1 MIKELYKKNKKLF
14 ISGFIGLLIILIIV
28 GNIFRDDSEV
38 INVETEKISRQ
49 KIIQKVN
56 ASGKIQPESEVKI
69 SATSSA
75 IIDSITV
82 VEGEYVKKNQHL
94 ISLDRKQLQANVDQV
109 TSAVRSA
116 SARVKQDKAN
126 RERVERIYEQGLA
139 SDQELEGAQA
149 AYEISKSQLDQS
161 RASLLVSQDA
171 LDKARLVSPQNGI
184 VTKINK
190 EAGEMAMGGMFSLDV
205 LMIIADLS
213 RMEVIVD
220 VNENDV
226 VSISIGDTSEIEI
239 DAFPDTVFY
248 GVVSE
253 IAHTAQSLNMGSQQQ
268 VTNFKVKV
276 KMIDPPNKIR
286 PGMSSTVNI
295 ISETIKDTISIP
307 IQSLT
312 SRSENYSEIGNA
324 KKDGKKYRRE
334 NKGDKE
340 DDKENNSFV
349 SKKNTIDVVFVLEDE
364 FDGEAAPEG
373 EKYALV
379 RPVTVG
385 ISSENHYA
393 VKSGVSENEMIVT
406 GGYRVLSKE
415 LNHGTLVSVKNDPK
429 NDNGRSDK
437 NHKDIKDGVED

>member
-1 MIKELYKKNKKLF
+1 MIKKLYKKNKKLF
-14 ISGFIGLLIILIIV
+14 ISGLIVLLIIFIIL

-38 INVETEKISRQ
+38 INVETEKVGR
-49 KIIQKVN
+49 KTIIQKVN
-56 ASGKIQPESEVKI
+56 SSGKIQPESEVKI

-109 TSAVRSA
+109 TSSVRSA

-126 RERVERIYEQGLA
+126 KERVERIYEQGLA

-149 AYEISKSQLDQS
+149 AYEISRSQLDQA

-184 VTKINK
+184 VTRINK

-239 DAFPDTVFY
+239 DAYLDTVFY

-253 IAHTAQSLNMGSQQQ
+253 IAHMAETSNFGSQEQ

-276 KMIDPPNKIR
+276 RMINVPPNIR
-286 PGMSSTVNI
+286 PGMSATANI
-295 ISETIKDTISIP
+295 ITEVRKNSLSIP

-312 SRSENYSEIGNA
+312 VREFGSENKLFVSGDR
-324 KKDGKKYRRE
+324 KKWSNNEEEDDTPKKKELEELVFIISDKQGGVLRDGKISLVKNMKEKKYKR
-334 NKGDKE
+334 G
-340 DDKENNSFV
+340 SQFV
-349 SKKNTIDVVFVLEDE
+349 HI
-364 FDGEAAPEG
+364 
-373 EKYALV
+373 

-385 ISSENHYA
+385 ISSETHYELINGLDENDLIVIGNYKA
-393 VKSGVSENEMIVT
+393 V
-406 GGYRVLSKE
+406 SKE
-415 LNHGTLVSVKNDPK
+415 LKHNVQVSTEKD
-429 NDNGRSDK
+429 DK
-437 NHKDIKDGVED
+437 D

>member
-1 MIKELYKKNKKLF
+1 MIKKLYKKNKKLF
-14 ISGFIGLLIILIIV
+14 ISGLIGLLIIFIIL

-38 INVETEKISRQ
+38 INVETEKVSR
-49 KIIQKVN
+49 KTIIQKVN

-109 TSAVRSA
+109 TSSVRSA

-126 RERVERIYEQGLA
+126 KERVERIYEQGLA

-149 AYEISKSQLDQS
+149 AYEISRSQLDQA

-184 VTKINK
+184 VTRINK

-239 DAFPDTVFY
+239 DAYLDTVFY

-253 IAHTAQSLNMGSQQQ
+253 IAHMAETSNFGSQEQ

-276 KMIDPPNKIR
+276 RMINVPPNIR
-286 PGMSSTVNI
+286 PGMSATANI
-295 ISETIKDTISIP
+295 ITEVRKNALSIP

-312 SRSENYSEIGNA
+312 VREFGSENKLFVSGDR
-324 KKDGKKYRRE
+324 KKWSNNEEEDDTPKKKELEELVFIISDKQGGVLRDGKISLVKNMKEKKYKR
-334 NKGDKE
+334 G
-340 DDKENNSFV
+340 SQFV
-349 SKKNTIDVVFVLEDE
+349 HI
-364 FDGEAAPEG
+364 
-373 EKYALV
+373 

-385 ISSENHYA
+385 ISSETHYELINGLDENDLIVIGNYKA
-393 VKSGVSENEMIVT
+393 V
-406 GGYRVLSKE
+406 SKE
-415 LNHGTLVSVKNDPK
+415 LKHNVQVSTEKD
-429 NDNGRSDK
+429 DK
-437 NHKDIKDGVED
+437 D

>member
-1 MIKELYKKNKKLF
+1 VIKELYKKNKKLF

-239 DAFPDTVFY
+239 DAYIDTVFY

-253 IAHTAQSLNMGSQQQ
+253 IALMAETSNFGSQEQ

-276 KMIDPPNKIR
+276 RMLDVPPNIR
-286 PGMSSTVNI
+286 PGMSATANI
-295 ISETIKDTISIP
+295 ITEIRKNSLAIP

-312 SRSENYSEIGNA
+312 VREYGSENKLFGEENS
-324 KKDGKKYRRE
+324 KKWEKNDE
-334 NKGDKE
+334 PD
-340 DDKENNSFV
+340 NNS
-349 SKKNTIDVVFVLEDE
+349 KKKELEELVFIIADKQGGVQR
-364 FDGEAAPEG
+364 DGEVSEVKNLK
-373 EKYALV
+373 EKKFKRGSQFAHI
-379 RPVTVG
+379 RPVKVG
-385 ISSENHYA
+385 ISSETHYELLNGLEENDLIVIGNYKA
-393 VKSGVSENEMIVT
+393 V
-406 GGYRVLSKE
+406 SKE
-415 LNHGTLVSVKNDPK
+415 LKHNMQVSTEKD
-429 NDNGRSDK
+429 DK
-437 NHKDIKDGVED
+437 D

>member
-1 MIKELYKKNKKLF
+1 MKELYKKNKKLF
-14 ISGFIGLLIILIIV
+14 ISSLIGLLIILIIV

-38 INVETEKISRQ
+38 INVETEKIGRQ
-49 KIIQKVN
+49 TIIQKVN

-126 RERVERIYEQGLA
+126 RKRVERIYEQGLA

-161 RASLLVSQDA
+161 RASLMVSQDA

-184 VTKINK
+184 VTRISK
-190 EAGEMAMGGMFSLDV
+190 EVGEMAMGGMFSLDV

-239 DAFPDTVFY
+239 DAYIDTVFY

-253 IAHTAQSLNMGSQQQ
+253 IAHMAETSNFGSQEQ

-276 KMIDPPNKIR
+276 RMLDVPPNIR
-286 PGMSSTVNI
+286 PGMSATANI
-295 ISETIKDTISIP
+295 ITEVRENALAIP

-312 SRSENYSEIGNA
+312 VREYGSENILFGEDNSKKWDEDEEGGEPDNNSKKKELEELVFIVADKQGGVQRDGEVSEIKNLKE
-324 KKDGKKYRRE
+324 KKFKRG
-334 NKGDKE
+334 
-340 DDKENNSFV
+340 SQFAH
-349 SKKNTIDVVFVLEDE
+349 I
-364 FDGEAAPEG
+364 
-373 EKYALV
+373 
-379 RPVTVG
+379 RPVKVG
-385 ISSENHYA
+385 ISSETHYELLNGLEENDLIVIGNYKA
-393 VKSGVSENEMIVT
+393 V
-406 GGYRVLSKE
+406 SKE
-415 LNHGTLVSVKNDPK
+415 LKHNMQVSTEKD
-429 NDNGRSDK
+429 DK
-437 NHKDIKDGVED
+437 E

>member
-1 MIKELYKKNKKLF
+1 MIKKLYKKNKKLF
-14 ISGFIGLLIILIIV
+14 ISGLIGLLIIFIIL

-38 INVETEKISRQ
+38 INVETEKVGR
-49 KIIQKVN
+49 KTIIQKVN

-109 TSAVRSA
+109 TSSVRSA

-126 RERVERIYEQGLA
+126 KERVERIYEQGLA

-149 AYEISKSQLDQS
+149 AYEISRSQLDQA

-184 VTKINK
+184 VTRINK

-239 DAFPDTVFY
+239 DAYLDTVFY

-253 IAHTAQSLNMGSQQQ
+253 IAHMAETSSFGSQEQ

-276 KMIDPPNKIR
+276 RMINVPPNIR
-286 PGMSSTVNI
+286 PGMSATANI
-295 ISETIKDTISIP
+295 ITEVRKNSLSIP

-312 SRSENYSEIGNA
+312 VREFGSENKLFVSGDRKKWSNNEEEDDTPKKKELEELVFIISDKQGGVLRDGKISLVKNMKE
-324 KKDGKKYRRE
+324 KKDKRG
-334 NKGDKE
+334 
-340 DDKENNSFV
+340 SQFV
-349 SKKNTIDVVFVLEDE
+349 HI
-364 FDGEAAPEG
+364 
-373 EKYALV
+373 

-385 ISSENHYA
+385 ISSETHYELINGLDENDLIVIGNYKA
-393 VKSGVSENEMIVT
+393 V
-406 GGYRVLSKE
+406 SKE
-415 LNHGTLVSVKNDPK
+415 LKHNVQVSTEKD
-429 NDNGRSDK
+429 DK
-437 NHKDIKDGVED
+437 D

>member
-1 MIKELYKKNKKLF
+1 MIKKLYKKNKKLF
-14 ISGFIGLLIILIIV
+14 ISGLIGLLIIFIIL

-38 INVETEKISRQ
+38 INVETEKVGR
-49 KIIQKVN
+49 KTIIQKVN

-109 TSAVRSA
+109 TSSVRSA

-126 RERVERIYEQGLA
+126 KERVERIYEQGLA

-149 AYEISKSQLDQS
+149 AYEISRSQLDQA

-184 VTKINK
+184 VTRINK

-239 DAFPDTVFY
+239 DAYLDTVFY

-253 IAHTAQSLNMGSQQQ
+253 IAHMAETSNFGSQEQ

-276 KMIDPPNKIR
+276 RMINVPPNIR
-286 PGMSSTVNI
+286 PGMSATANI
-295 ISETIKDTISIP
+295 ITEVRKNALSIP

-312 SRSENYSEIGNA
+312 VREFGSENKLFVSGDR
-324 KKDGKKYRRE
+324 KKWSNNEEEDDTPKKKELEELVFIISDKQGGVLRDGKISLVKNMKQKKYKR
-334 NKGDKE
+334 G
-340 DDKENNSFV
+340 SQFV
-349 SKKNTIDVVFVLEDE
+349 HI
-364 FDGEAAPEG
+364 
-373 EKYALV
+373 

-385 ISSENHYA
+385 ISSETHYELINGLDENDLIVIGNYKA
-393 VKSGVSENEMIVT
+393 V
-406 GGYRVLSKE
+406 SKE
-415 LNHGTLVSVKNDPK
+415 LKHNVQVSTEKD
-429 NDNGRSDK
+429 DK
-437 NHKDIKDGVED
+437 D

>member
-1 MIKELYKKNKKLF
+1 MIKKLYKKNKKLF
-14 ISGFIGLLIILIIV
+14 ISGLIGLLIIFIIL

-38 INVETEKISRQ
+38 INVETEKVGR
-49 KIIQKVN
+49 KTIIQKVN

-109 TSAVRSA
+109 TSSVRSA

-126 RERVERIYEQGLA
+126 KERVERIYEQGLA

-149 AYEISKSQLDQS
+149 AYEISRSQLDQA

-184 VTKINK
+184 VTRINK

-239 DAFPDTVFY
+239 DAYLDTVFY

-253 IAHTAQSLNMGSQQQ
+253 IAHMAETSNFGSQEQ

-276 KMIDPPNKIR
+276 RMINVPPNIR
-286 PGMSSTVNI
+286 PGMSATANI
-295 ISETIKDTISIP
+295 ITEVRKNALSIP

-312 SRSENYSEIGNA
+312 VREFGSENKIFGEKDS
-324 KKDGKKYRRE
+324 KKWDDNDEEDKTPKKKELEELVFIISDKQDGVLRDGKISLVKNMKEKKYKR
-334 NKGDKE
+334 G
-340 DDKENNSFV
+340 SQFV
-349 SKKNTIDVVFVLEDE
+349 HI
-364 FDGEAAPEG
+364 
-373 EKYALV
+373 

-385 ISSENHYA
+385 ISSETHYELINGLDENDLIVIGNYKA
-393 VKSGVSENEMIVT
+393 V
-406 GGYRVLSKE
+406 SKE
-415 LNHGTLVSVKNDPK
+415 LKHNVQVSTEKD
-429 NDNGRSDK
+429 DK
-437 NHKDIKDGVED
+437 D

>member
-1 MIKELYKKNKKLF
+1 MIKKLYKKNKKLF

-38 INVETEKISRQ
+38 INVVTEKIGRQ
-49 KIIQKVN
+49 TIIQKVN
-56 ASGKIQPESEVKI
+56 ASGKIQPEREVKI

-139 SDQELEGAQA
+139 SDQELEAAQA

-190 EAGEMAMGGMFSLDV
+190 EVAEMAMGGMFSLDV

-239 DAFPDTVFY
+239 DAYIDTVFY

-253 IAHTAQSLNMGSQQQ
+253 IALIAETSNFGSQEQ

-276 KMIDPPNKIR
+276 RMLDVPPNIR
-286 PGMSSTVNI
+286 PGMSATANI
-295 ISETIKDTISIP
+295 ITEIRNNALAIP

-312 SRSENYSEIGNA
+312 VREYGSENKLFGEENSKKWEKDDEPDNNSKKKELEELVFIIADKQGGVQRDGEVSEVKNL
-324 KKDGKKYRRE
+324 KE
-334 NKGDKE
+334 NKFKRG
-340 DDKENNSFV
+340 SQFV
-349 SKKNTIDVVFVLEDE
+349 HI
-364 FDGEAAPEG
+364 
-373 EKYALV
+373 
-379 RPVTVG
+379 RPVKVG
-385 ISSENHYA
+385 ISSETHYELLNGLEENDLIVIGNYKA
-393 VKSGVSENEMIVT
+393 V
-406 GGYRVLSKE
+406 SKE
-415 LNHGTLVSVKNDPK
+415 LKHNMQVSTEED
-429 NDNGRSDK
+429 DK
-437 NHKDIKDGVED
+437 D

>member
-1 MIKELYKKNKKLF
+1 MIKKLYKKNKKLF

-38 INVETEKISRQ
+38 INVETEKIGRQ
-49 KIIQKVN
+49 TIIQKVN
-56 ASGKIQPESEVKI
+56 ASGKIQPEREVKI

-139 SDQELEGAQA
+139 SDQELEAAQA

-190 EAGEMAMGGMFSLDV
+190 EVAEMAMGGMFSLDV

-239 DAFPDTVFY
+239 DAYIDTVFY

-253 IAHTAQSLNMGSQQQ
+253 IALIAETSNFGSQEQ

-276 KMIDPPNKIR
+276 RMLDVPPNIR
-286 PGMSSTVNI
+286 PGMSATANI
-295 ISETIKDTISIP
+295 ITEVRNNALAIP

-312 SRSENYSEIGNA
+312 VREYGSENKLFGEENSKKWEKDDEPDNNSKKKELEELVFIIADKQGGVQRDGEVSEVKNL
-324 KKDGKKYRRE
+324 KE
-334 NKGDKE
+334 NKFKRG
-340 DDKENNSFV
+340 SQFV
-349 SKKNTIDVVFVLEDE
+349 HI
-364 FDGEAAPEG
+364 
-373 EKYALV
+373 
-379 RPVTVG
+379 RPVKVG
-385 ISSENHYA
+385 ISSETHYELLNGLEENDLIVIGNYKA
-393 VKSGVSENEMIVT
+393 V
-406 GGYRVLSKE
+406 SKE
-415 LNHGTLVSVKNDPK
+415 LKHNMQVSTEKD
-429 NDNGRSDK
+429 DK
-437 NHKDIKDGVED
+437 D

>member
-1 MIKELYKKNKKLF
+1 MKELYKKNKKLF
-14 ISGFIGLLIILIIV
+14 ISGLIGLLIILIIV

-38 INVETEKISRQ
+38 INVETEKIGRQ
-49 KIIQKVN
+49 TIIQKVN

-161 RASLLVSQDA
+161 RASLMVSQDA

-190 EAGEMAMGGMFSLDV
+190 EVGEMAMGGMFSLDV

-239 DAFPDTVFY
+239 DAYIDTLFY

-253 IAHTAQSLNMGSQQQ
+253 IAHMAETSNFGSQEQ

-276 KMIDPPNKIR
+276 RMLDVPPNIR
-286 PGMSSTVNI
+286 PGMSATANI
-295 ISETIKDTISIP
+295 ITEVRKNALAIP

-312 SRSENYSEIGNA
+312 VREYGSENKLFGEDNSKKWDKDDEPDKNYEKAELEELVFIIADKQGGVLRNGEISKVKNL
-324 KKDGKKYRRE
+324 KEKKYKR
-334 NKGDKE
+334 G
-340 DDKENNSFV
+340 SQFV
-349 SKKNTIDVVFVLEDE
+349 HI
-364 FDGEAAPEG
+364 
-373 EKYALV
+373 
-379 RPVTVG
+379 RPVKVG
-385 ISSENHYA
+385 ISSENHYELLEGLKEDDLIVIGNYKA
-393 VKSGVSENEMIVT
+393 V
-406 GGYRVLSKE
+406 SKE
-415 LNHGTLVSVKNDPK
+415 LKHNVQVSTEKD
-429 NDNGRSDK
+429 DN
-437 NHKDIKDGVED
+437 E

>member
-1 MIKELYKKNKKLF
+1 MIKKLYKKNKKLF

-38 INVETEKISRQ
+38 INVETEKIGRQ
-49 KIIQKVN
+49 AIIQKVN
-56 ASGKIQPESEVKI
+56 ASGKIQPEREVKI

-139 SDQELEGAQA
+139 SDQELEAAQA

-190 EAGEMAMGGMFSLDV
+190 EVAEMAMGGMFSLDV

-239 DAFPDTVFY
+239 DAYIDTVFY

-253 IAHTAQSLNMGSQQQ
+253 IALIAETSNFGSQEQ

-276 KMIDPPNKIR
+276 RMLDVPHNIR
-286 PGMSSTVNI
+286 PGMSATANI
-295 ISETIKDTISIP
+295 ITEVRNNALAIP

-312 SRSENYSEIGNA
+312 VREYGSENKLFGEENSKKWEKDNEPDNNSKKKELEELVFIIADKQGGVQRDGEVSEVKNL
-324 KKDGKKYRRE
+324 KE
-334 NKGDKE
+334 NKFKRG
-340 DDKENNSFV
+340 SQFV
-349 SKKNTIDVVFVLEDE
+349 HI
-364 FDGEAAPEG
+364 
-373 EKYALV
+373 
-379 RPVTVG
+379 RPVKVG
-385 ISSENHYA
+385 ISSETHYELLNGLEENDLIVIGNYKA
-393 VKSGVSENEMIVT
+393 V
-406 GGYRVLSKE
+406 SKE
-415 LNHGTLVSVKNDPK
+415 LKHNMQVSTEKD
-429 NDNGRSDK
+429 DK
-437 NHKDIKDGVED
+437 D

>member
-82 VEGEYVKKNQHL
+82 VEGEYVNKNQHL

-239 DAFPDTVFY
+239 DAYIDTVFY

-253 IAHTAQSLNMGSQQQ
+253 IALMAETSNFGSQEQ

-276 KMIDPPNKIR
+276 RMLDVPPNIR
-286 PGMSSTVNI
+286 PGMSATANI
-295 ISETIKDTISIP
+295 ITEIRKNSLAIP

-312 SRSENYSEIGNA
+312 VREYGSENKLFGEENS
-324 KKDGKKYRRE
+324 KKWEKNDE
-334 NKGDKE
+334 PD
-340 DDKENNSFV
+340 NNS
-349 SKKNTIDVVFVLEDE
+349 KKKELEELVFIIADKQGGVQR
-364 FDGEAAPEG
+364 DGEVSEVKNLK
-373 EKYALV
+373 EKKFKRGSQFAHI
-379 RPVTVG
+379 RPVKVG
-385 ISSENHYA
+385 ISSETHYELLNGLEENDLIVIGNYKA
-393 VKSGVSENEMIVT
+393 V
-406 GGYRVLSKE
+406 SKE
-415 LNHGTLVSVKNDPK
+415 LKHNMQVSTEKD
-429 NDNGRSDK
+429 DK
-437 NHKDIKDGVED
+437 D

>member
-1 MIKELYKKNKKLF
+1 MIKKLYKKNKKLF
-14 ISGFIGLLIILIIV
+14 ISGLIGLLIIFIIL

-38 INVETEKISRQ
+38 FNVETEKVGR
-49 KIIQKVN
+49 KTIIQKVN

-109 TSAVRSA
+109 TSSVRSA

-126 RERVERIYEQGLA
+126 KERVERIYEQGLA

-149 AYEISKSQLDQS
+149 AYEISRSQLDQA

-184 VTKINK
+184 VTRINK

-239 DAFPDTVFY
+239 DAYLDTVFY

-253 IAHTAQSLNMGSQQQ
+253 IAHMAETSNFGSQEQ

-276 KMIDPPNKIR
+276 RMINVPPNIR
-286 PGMSSTVNI
+286 PGMSATANI
-295 ISETIKDTISIP
+295 ITEVRKNALSIP

-312 SRSENYSEIGNA
+312 VREFGSENKLFVSGDR
-324 KKDGKKYRRE
+324 KKWSNNEEEDDTPKKKELEELVFIISDKQGGVLRDGKISLVKNMKEKKYKR
-334 NKGDKE
+334 G
-340 DDKENNSFV
+340 SQFV
-349 SKKNTIDVVFVLEDE
+349 HI
-364 FDGEAAPEG
+364 
-373 EKYALV
+373 

-385 ISSENHYA
+385 ISSETHYELINGLDENDLIVIGNYKA
-393 VKSGVSENEMIVT
+393 V
-406 GGYRVLSKE
+406 SKE
-415 LNHGTLVSVKNDPK
+415 LKHNVQVSTEKD
-429 NDNGRSDK
+429 DK
-437 NHKDIKDGVED
+437 D

>member
-1 MIKELYKKNKKLF
+1 MIKKVYKKNKKLF
-14 ISGFIGLLIILIIV
+14 ISGLIGLLIIFIIL

-38 INVETEKISRQ
+38 INVETEKVGR
-49 KIIQKVN
+49 KTIIQKVN

-109 TSAVRSA
+109 TSSVRSA

-126 RERVERIYEQGLA
+126 KERVERIYEQGLA

-149 AYEISKSQLDQS
+149 AYEISRSQLDQA

-184 VTKINK
+184 VTRINK

-239 DAFPDTVFY
+239 DAYLDTVFY

-253 IAHTAQSLNMGSQQQ
+253 IAHMAETSNFGSQEQ

-276 KMIDPPNKIR
+276 RMINVPPNIR
-286 PGMSSTVNI
+286 PGMSATANI
-295 ISETIKDTISIP
+295 ITEVRKNALSIP

-312 SRSENYSEIGNA
+312 VREFGSENKLFVSGDR
-324 KKDGKKYRRE
+324 KKWSNNEEEDDTPKKKELEELVFIISDKQGGVLRDGKISLVK
-334 NKGDKE
+334 NMKE
-340 DDKENNSFV
+340 KKKKRASQFV
-349 SKKNTIDVVFVLEDE
+349 HI
-364 FDGEAAPEG
+364 
-373 EKYALV
+373 

-385 ISSENHYA
+385 ISSETHYELINGLDENDLIVIGNYKA
-393 VKSGVSENEMIVT
+393 V
-406 GGYRVLSKE
+406 SKE
-415 LNHGTLVSVKNDPK
+415 LKHNVQVSTEKD
-429 NDNGRSDK
+429 DK
-437 NHKDIKDGVED
+437 D

>member
-1 MIKELYKKNKKLF
+1 MKELYKKNKKLF
-14 ISGFIGLLIILIIV
+14 ISGLIGLLIILIIV

-38 INVETEKISRQ
+38 INVETEKIGRQ
-49 KIIQKVN
+49 TIIQKVN

-126 RERVERIYEQGLA
+126 RKRVERIYEQGLA

-161 RASLLVSQDA
+161 RASLMVSQDA

-190 EAGEMAMGGMFSLDV
+190 EVGEMAMGGMFSLDV

-239 DAFPDTVFY
+239 DAYIDTVFY

-253 IAHTAQSLNMGSQQQ
+253 IAHMAETSNFGSQEQ

-276 KMIDPPNKIR
+276 RMLDVPPNIR
-286 PGMSSTVNI
+286 PGMSATANI
-295 ISETIKDTISIP
+295 ITEVIENALAIP

-312 SRSENYSEIGNA
+312 VREYGSENILFGEDNS
-324 KKDGKKYRRE
+324 KKWD
-334 NKGDKE
+334 E
-340 DDKENNSFV
+340 DEERGEPDNNSKKKELEELVFIVADKQGGVQRDGGV
-349 SKKNTIDVVFVLEDE
+349 SEVKNLKEKKFKRGSQFAHI
-364 FDGEAAPEG
+364 
-373 EKYALV
+373 
-379 RPVTVG
+379 RPVKVG
-385 ISSENHYA
+385 ISSETHYELLNGLEENDLIVIGNYKA
-393 VKSGVSENEMIVT
+393 V
-406 GGYRVLSKE
+406 SKE
-415 LNHGTLVSVKNDPK
+415 LKHNMQVSTEKD
-429 NDNGRSDK
+429 DK
-437 NHKDIKDGVED
+437 E

>member
-14 ISGFIGLLIILIIV
+14 ISGFIVLLIILIIV

-38 INVETEKISRQ
+38 VNVETEKISRQ
-49 KIIQKVN
+49 TIIQKVN

-75 IIDSITV
+75 IINSITV
-82 VEGEYVKKNQHL
+82 VEGEYVNKNQHL

-239 DAFPDTVFY
+239 DAYIDTVFY

-253 IAHTAQSLNMGSQQQ
+253 IALMAETSNFGSQEQ

-276 KMIDPPNKIR
+276 RMLDVPPNIR
-286 PGMSSTVNI
+286 PGMSATANI
-295 ISETIKDTISIP
+295 ITEIRKNSLAIP

-312 SRSENYSEIGNA
+312 VREYGSENKLFGEENS
-324 KKDGKKYRRE
+324 KKWEKNDE
-334 NKGDKE
+334 PD
-340 DDKENNSFV
+340 NNS
-349 SKKNTIDVVFVLEDE
+349 KKKELEELVFIIADKQGGVQR
-364 FDGEAAPEG
+364 DGEVSEVKNLK
-373 EKYALV
+373 EKKFKRGSQFAHI
-379 RPVTVG
+379 RPVKVG
-385 ISSENHYA
+385 ISSETHYELLNGLEENDLIVIGNYKA
-393 VKSGVSENEMIVT
+393 V
-406 GGYRVLSKE
+406 SKE
-415 LNHGTLVSVKNDPK
+415 LKHNMQVSTEKD
-429 NDNGRSDK
+429 DK
-437 NHKDIKDGVED
+437 D

>member
-49 KIIQKVN
+49 TIIQKVN

-82 VEGEYVKKNQHL
+82 VEGEYVNKNQHL

-171 LDKARLVSPQNGI
+171 LNKARLVSPQNGI

-239 DAFPDTVFY
+239 DAYIDTVFY

-253 IAHTAQSLNMGSQQQ
+253 IALMAETSNFGSQEQ

-276 KMIDPPNKIR
+276 RMLDVPPNIR
-286 PGMSSTVNI
+286 PGMSATANI
-295 ISETIKDTISIP
+295 ITEIRKNSLAIP

-312 SRSENYSEIGNA
+312 VREYGSENKLFSEENS
-324 KKDGKKYRRE
+324 KKWEKNDE
-334 NKGDKE
+334 PD
-340 DDKENNSFV
+340 NNS
-349 SKKNTIDVVFVLEDE
+349 KKKELEELVFIIADKQGGVQR
-364 FDGEAAPEG
+364 DGEVSEVKNLK
-373 EKYALV
+373 EKKFKRGSQFAHI
-379 RPVTVG
+379 RPVKVG
-385 ISSENHYA
+385 ISSDTHYELLNGLEENDLIVIGNYKA
-393 VKSGVSENEMIVT
+393 V
-406 GGYRVLSKE
+406 SKE
-415 LNHGTLVSVKNDPK
+415 LKHNMQVSTEKD
-429 NDNGRSDK
+429 DK
-437 NHKDIKDGVED
+437 D

>member
-1 MIKELYKKNKKLF
+1 MKELYKKNKKLF
-14 ISGFIGLLIILIIV
+14 ISGLIGLLIILIIV

-38 INVETEKISRQ
+38 INVETEKIGRQ
-49 KIIQKVN
+49 TIIQKVN

-126 RERVERIYEQGLA
+126 RKRVERIYEQGLA

-161 RASLLVSQDA
+161 RASLMVSQDA

-190 EAGEMAMGGMFSLDV
+190 EVGEMAMGGMFSLDV

-239 DAFPDTVFY
+239 DAYIDTVFY

-253 IAHTAQSLNMGSQQQ
+253 IAHMAETSNFGSQEQ

-276 KMIDPPNKIR
+276 RMLDVPPNIR
-286 PGMSSTVNI
+286 PGMSATANI
-295 ISETIKDTISIP
+295 ITEVRENALAIP

-312 SRSENYSEIGNA
+312 VREYGSENILFGEDNSKKWDEDEERGEPDNNSKKKELEELVFIVADKQGGVQRDGEVSEIKNLKE
-324 KKDGKKYRRE
+324 KKFKRG
-334 NKGDKE
+334 
-340 DDKENNSFV
+340 SQFAH
-349 SKKNTIDVVFVLEDE
+349 I
-364 FDGEAAPEG
+364 
-373 EKYALV
+373 
-379 RPVTVG
+379 RPVKVG
-385 ISSENHYA
+385 ISSETHYELLNGLEENDLIVIGNYKA
-393 VKSGVSENEMIVT
+393 V
-406 GGYRVLSKE
+406 SKE
-415 LNHGTLVSVKNDPK
+415 LKHNMQVSTEKD
-429 NDNGRSDK
+429 DK
-437 NHKDIKDGVED
+437 E

>member
-1 MIKELYKKNKKLF
+1 MKELYKKNKKLF
-14 ISGFIGLLIILIIV
+14 ISSLIGLLIILIIV

-38 INVETEKISRQ
+38 INVETEKIGRQ
-49 KIIQKVN
+49 TIIQKVN

-126 RERVERIYEQGLA
+126 RKRVERIYEQGLA

-161 RASLLVSQDA
+161 HASLTVSQDA

-184 VTKINK
+184 VTRISK
-190 EAGEMAMGGMFSLDV
+190 EVGEMAMGGMFSLDV

-239 DAFPDTVFY
+239 DAYIDTVFY

-253 IAHTAQSLNMGSQQQ
+253 IAHMAETSNFGSQEQ

-276 KMIDPPNKIR
+276 RMFDVPPNIR
-286 PGMSSTVNI
+286 PGMSATANI
-295 ISETIKDTISIP
+295 ITEVRENALAIP

-312 SRSENYSEIGNA
+312 VREYGSENILFGEDNS
-324 KKDGKKYRRE
+324 KKWD
-334 NKGDKE
+334 E
-340 DDKENNSFV
+340 DEEGGEPDNNS
-349 SKKNTIDVVFVLEDE
+349 KKKELEELVFIVADKQGGVQR
-364 FDGEAAPEG
+364 DGEVSELKNLK
-373 EKYALV
+373 EKKFKRGSQFAHI
-379 RPVTVG
+379 RPVKVG
-385 ISSENHYA
+385 ISSETHYELLNGLEENDLIVIGNYKA
-393 VKSGVSENEMIVT
+393 V
-406 GGYRVLSKE
+406 SKE
-415 LNHGTLVSVKNDPK
+415 LKHNMQVSTEKD
-429 NDNGRSDK
+429 DK
-437 NHKDIKDGVED
+437 E

>member
-1 MIKELYKKNKKLF
+1 MIKKLYKKNKKLF
-14 ISGFIGLLIILIIV
+14 ISGLIGLLIIFIIL

-38 INVETEKISRQ
+38 INVETEKVGR
-49 KIIQKVN
+49 KTIIQKVN

-94 ISLDRKQLQANVDQV
+94 ISLDRKQLQANVDHV
-109 TSAVRSA
+109 TSSVRSA

-126 RERVERIYEQGLA
+126 KERVERIYEQGLA

-149 AYEISKSQLDQS
+149 AYEISRSQLDQA
-161 RASLLVSQDA
+161 RASLIVSQDA

-184 VTKINK
+184 VTRINK

-239 DAFPDTVFY
+239 DAYLDTVFY

-253 IAHTAQSLNMGSQQQ
+253 IAHMAETSNFGSQEQ

-276 KMIDPPNKIR
+276 RMINVPPNIR
-286 PGMSSTVNI
+286 PGMSATANI
-295 ISETIKDTISIP
+295 ITEVRKNALSIP

-312 SRSENYSEIGNA
+312 VREFGSENKLFVSGDR
-324 KKDGKKYRRE
+324 KKWSNNEEEDDTPKKKELEELVFIISDKQGGVLRDGKISLVKNMKEKKYKR
-334 NKGDKE
+334 G
-340 DDKENNSFV
+340 SQFV
-349 SKKNTIDVVFVLEDE
+349 HI
-364 FDGEAAPEG
+364 
-373 EKYALV
+373 

-385 ISSENHYA
+385 ISSETHYELINGLDENDLIVIGNYKA
-393 VKSGVSENEMIVT
+393 V
-406 GGYRVLSKE
+406 SKE
-415 LNHGTLVSVKNDPK
+415 LKHNVQVSTEKD
-429 NDNGRSDK
+429 DK
-437 NHKDIKDGVED
+437 D

>member
-239 DAFPDTVFY
+239 DAYIDTVFY

-253 IAHTAQSLNMGSQQQ
+253 IALMAETSNFGSQEQ

-276 KMIDPPNKIR
+276 RMLDVPPNIR
-286 PGMSSTVNI
+286 PGMSATANI
-295 ISETIKDTISIP
+295 ITEIRKNSLAIP

-312 SRSENYSEIGNA
+312 VREYGSENKLFGEENS
-324 KKDGKKYRRE
+324 KKWEKNDE
-334 NKGDKE
+334 PD
-340 DDKENNSFV
+340 NNS
-349 SKKNTIDVVFVLEDE
+349 KKKELEELVFIIADKQGGVQR
-364 FDGEAAPEG
+364 DGEVSEVKNLK
-373 EKYALV
+373 EKKFKRGSQFAHI
-379 RPVTVG
+379 RPVKVG
-385 ISSENHYA
+385 ISSETHYELLNGLEENDLIVIGNYKA
-393 VKSGVSENEMIVT
+393 V
-406 GGYRVLSKE
+406 SKE
-415 LNHGTLVSVKNDPK
+415 LKHNMQVSTEKD
-429 NDNGRSDK
+429 DK
-437 NHKDIKDGVED
+437 D

>member
-1 MIKELYKKNKKLF
+1 MIKKLYKKNKKLF
-14 ISGFIGLLIILIIV
+14 ISGLIGLLIIFIIL

-38 INVETEKISRQ
+38 INVETEKVGR
-49 KIIQKVN
+49 KTIIQKVN

-109 TSAVRSA
+109 TSSVRSA

-126 RERVERIYEQGLA
+126 KERVERIYEQGLA

-149 AYEISKSQLDQS
+149 AYEISRSQLDQA

-184 VTKINK
+184 VTRINK

-239 DAFPDTVFY
+239 DAYLDTVFY

-253 IAHTAQSLNMGSQQQ
+253 IAHMAETSNFGSQEQ

-276 KMIDPPNKIR
+276 RMINVPPNIR
-286 PGMSSTVNI
+286 PGMSATANI
-295 ISETIKDTISIP
+295 ITEVRKNALSIP

-312 SRSENYSEIGNA
+312 VREFGSENKLFVSGDR
-324 KKDGKKYRRE
+324 KKWSNNEEEDDTPRKKELEELVFIISDKQGGVLRDGKISLVKNMKEKKYKR
-334 NKGDKE
+334 G
-340 DDKENNSFV
+340 SQFV
-349 SKKNTIDVVFVLEDE
+349 HI
-364 FDGEAAPEG
+364 
-373 EKYALV
+373 

-385 ISSENHYA
+385 ISSETHYELINGLDENDLIVIGNYKA
-393 VKSGVSENEMIVT
+393 V
-406 GGYRVLSKE
+406 SKE
-415 LNHGTLVSVKNDPK
+415 LKHNVQVSTKKD
-429 NDNGRSDK
+429 DK
-437 NHKDIKDGVED
+437 D

>member
-1 MIKELYKKNKKLF
+1 MIKKLYKKNKKLF
-14 ISGFIGLLIILIIV
+14 ISGLIGLLIIFIIL

-38 INVETEKISRQ
+38 INVETEKVGR
-49 KIIQKVN
+49 KTIIQKVN

-109 TSAVRSA
+109 TSSVRSA

-126 RERVERIYEQGLA
+126 KERVERIYEQGLA
-139 SDQELEGAQA
+139 SDQELEAAQA
-149 AYEISKSQLDQS
+149 SYEISRSQLDQA

-184 VTKINK
+184 VTRINK

-239 DAFPDTVFY
+239 DAYLDTVFY

-253 IAHTAQSLNMGSQQQ
+253 IAHMAETSNFGSQEQ

-276 KMIDPPNKIR
+276 RMINVPPNIR
-286 PGMSSTVNI
+286 PGMSATANI
-295 ISETIKDTISIP
+295 ITEVRKNALSIP

-312 SRSENYSEIGNA
+312 VREFGSENKLFVSGDR
-324 KKDGKKYRRE
+324 KKWSNNEEEDDTPKKKELEELVFIISDKQGGVLRDGKISLVKNMKEKKYKR
-334 NKGDKE
+334 G
-340 DDKENNSFV
+340 SQFV
-349 SKKNTIDVVFVLEDE
+349 HI
-364 FDGEAAPEG
+364 
-373 EKYALV
+373 

-385 ISSENHYA
+385 ISSETHYELINGLDENDLIVIGNYKA
-393 VKSGVSENEMIVT
+393 V
-406 GGYRVLSKE
+406 SKE
-415 LNHGTLVSVKNDPK
+415 LKHNVQVSTEKD
-429 NDNGRSDK
+429 DK
-437 NHKDIKDGVED
+437 D

>member
-239 DAFPDTVFY
+239 DAYIDTVFY

-253 IAHTAQSLNMGSQQQ
+253 IALMAETSNFGSQEQ

-276 KMIDPPNKIR
+276 RMLDVPPNIR
-286 PGMSSTVNI
+286 PGMSATANI
-295 ISETIKDTISIP
+295 ITEIRKNSLAIP

-312 SRSENYSEIGNA
+312 VREYGSENKLFGEENS
-324 KKDGKKYRRE
+324 KKWKKNDE
-334 NKGDKE
+334 PD
-340 DDKENNSFV
+340 NNS
-349 SKKNTIDVVFVLEDE
+349 KKKELEELVFIIADKQGGVQR
-364 FDGEAAPEG
+364 DGEVSEVKNLK
-373 EKYALV
+373 EKKFKRGSQFAHI
-379 RPVTVG
+379 RPVKVG
-385 ISSENHYA
+385 ISSETHYELLNGLEENDLIVIGNYKA
-393 VKSGVSENEMIVT
+393 V
-406 GGYRVLSKE
+406 SKE
-415 LNHGTLVSVKNDPK
+415 LKHNMQVSTEKD
-429 NDNGRSDK
+429 DK
-437 NHKDIKDGVED
+437 D

>member
-1 MIKELYKKNKKLF
+1 VIKELYKKNKKLF
-14 ISGFIGLLIILIIV
+14 ISGFIVLLIILIIV

-49 KIIQKVN
+49 TIIQKVN

-82 VEGEYVKKNQHL
+82 VEGEYVNKNQHL

-239 DAFPDTVFY
+239 DAYIDTVFY

-253 IAHTAQSLNMGSQQQ
+253 IALMAETSNFGSQEQ

-276 KMIDPPNKIR
+276 RMLDVPPNIR
-286 PGMSSTVNI
+286 PGMSATANI
-295 ISETIKDTISIP
+295 ITEIRKNSLAIP

-312 SRSENYSEIGNA
+312 VREYGSENKLFGEENS
-324 KKDGKKYRRE
+324 KKWEKNDE
-334 NKGDKE
+334 PD
-340 DDKENNSFV
+340 NNS
-349 SKKNTIDVVFVLEDE
+349 KKKELEELVFIIADKQGGVQR
-364 FDGEAAPEG
+364 DGEVSEVKNLK
-373 EKYALV
+373 EKKFKRGSQFAHI
-379 RPVTVG
+379 RPVKVG
-385 ISSENHYA
+385 ISSETHYELLNGLEENDLIVIGNYKA
-393 VKSGVSENEMIVT
+393 V
-406 GGYRVLSKE
+406 SKE
-415 LNHGTLVSVKNDPK
+415 LKHNMQVSTEKD
-429 NDNGRSDK
+429 DK
-437 NHKDIKDGVED
+437 D

>member
-1 MIKELYKKNKKLF
+1 VIKELYKKNKKLF
-14 ISGFIGLLIILIIV
+14 ISGFIVLLIILIIV

-75 IIDSITV
+75 IINSITV
-82 VEGEYVKKNQHL
+82 VEGEYVNKNQHL

-239 DAFPDTVFY
+239 DAYIDTVFY

-253 IAHTAQSLNMGSQQQ
+253 IALMAETSNFGSQEQ

-276 KMIDPPNKIR
+276 RMLDVPPNIR
-286 PGMSSTVNI
+286 PGMSATANI
-295 ISETIKDTISIP
+295 ITEIRKNSLAIP

-312 SRSENYSEIGNA
+312 VREYGSENKLFGEENS
-324 KKDGKKYRRE
+324 KKWEKNDE
-334 NKGDKE
+334 PD
-340 DDKENNSFV
+340 NNS
-349 SKKNTIDVVFVLEDE
+349 KKKELEELVFIIADKQGGVQR
-364 FDGEAAPEG
+364 DGEVSEVKNLK
-373 EKYALV
+373 EKKFKRGSQFAHI
-379 RPVTVG
+379 RPVKVG
-385 ISSENHYA
+385 ISSETHYELLNGLEENDLIVIGNYKA
-393 VKSGVSENEMIVT
+393 V
-406 GGYRVLSKE
+406 SKE
-415 LNHGTLVSVKNDPK
+415 LKHNMQVSTEKD
-429 NDNGRSDK
+429 DK
-437 NHKDIKDGVED
+437 D

>member
-14 ISGFIGLLIILIIV
+14 ISGFILLLIILIIV

-49 KIIQKVN
+49 TIIQKVN

-75 IIDSITV
+75 IINSITV
-82 VEGEYVKKNQHL
+82 VEGEYVNKNQHL

-239 DAFPDTVFY
+239 DAYIDTVFY

-253 IAHTAQSLNMGSQQQ
+253 IALMAETSNFGSQEQ
-268 VTNFKVKV
+268 VTNFKVKIRMLDV
-276 KMIDPPNKIR
+276 PPNIR
-286 PGMSSTVNI
+286 PGMSATANI
-295 ISETIKDTISIP
+295 ITEIRKNSLAIP

-312 SRSENYSEIGNA
+312 VREYGSENKLFGKENSKKW
-324 KKDGKKYRRE
+324 KKDDE
-334 NKGDKE
+334 SD
-340 DDKENNSFV
+340 NNS
-349 SKKNTIDVVFVLEDE
+349 KKKELEELVFIIAEKQDGVQR
-364 FDGEAAPEG
+364 DGEVSDIKNLK
-373 EKYALV
+373 EKKFKRGSKFAHI
-379 RPVTVG
+379 RPVKVG
-385 ISSENHYA
+385 ISSETHYELLNGLEENDLIVIGNYKA
-393 VKSGVSENEMIVT
+393 V
-406 GGYRVLSKE
+406 SKE
-415 LNHGTLVSVKNDPK
+415 LKHNMQVSTEKD
-429 NDNGRSDK
+429 DK
-437 NHKDIKDGVED
+437 D

>member
-1 MIKELYKKNKKLF
+1 MIKKLYKKNKKLF
-14 ISGFIGLLIILIIV
+14 ISGLIGLLIIFIIL

-38 INVETEKISRQ
+38 INVETEKVGR
-49 KIIQKVN
+49 KTIIQKVN

-109 TSAVRSA
+109 TSSVRSA

-126 RERVERIYEQGLA
+126 KERVERIYEQGLA

-149 AYEISKSQLDQS
+149 AYEISRSQLDQA

-184 VTKINK
+184 VTRINK

-239 DAFPDTVFY
+239 DAYLDTVFY

-253 IAHTAQSLNMGSQQQ
+253 IAHMAETSNFGNQEQ

-276 KMIDPPNKIR
+276 RMINVPPNIR
-286 PGMSSTVNI
+286 PGMSATANI
-295 ISETIKDTISIP
+295 ITEVRKNALSIP

-312 SRSENYSEIGNA
+312 VREFGSENKLFVSGDR
-324 KKDGKKYRRE
+324 KKWSNNEEEDDTPKKKELEELVFIISDKQGGVLRDGKISLVKNMKEKKYKR
-334 NKGDKE
+334 G
-340 DDKENNSFV
+340 SQFV
-349 SKKNTIDVVFVLEDE
+349 HI
-364 FDGEAAPEG
+364 
-373 EKYALV
+373 

-385 ISSENHYA
+385 ISSETHYELINGLDENDLIVIGNYKA
-393 VKSGVSENEMIVT
+393 V
-406 GGYRVLSKE
+406 SKE
-415 LNHGTLVSVKNDPK
+415 LKHNVQVSTEKD
-429 NDNGRSDK
+429 DK
-437 NHKDIKDGVED
+437 D

>member
-1 MIKELYKKNKKLF
+1 MIKKLYKKNKKLF

-38 INVETEKISRQ
+38 INVETEKIGRQ
-49 KIIQKVN
+49 TIIQKVN
-56 ASGKIQPESEVKI
+56 ASGRIQPESEVKI

-126 RERVERIYEQGLA
+126 RERIERIYEQGLA

-149 AYEISKSQLDQS
+149 AYEISRSQLDQA

-184 VTKINK
+184 VTRINK

-239 DAFPDTVFY
+239 DAYIDTVFY

-253 IAHTAQSLNMGSQQQ
+253 IAHMAETSNFGSQEQ

-276 KMIDPPNKIR
+276 RMLDVPPNIR
-286 PGMSSTVNI
+286 PGMSATANI
-295 ISETIKDTISIP
+295 ITEVRKNALSIP

-312 SRSENYSEIGNA
+312 VREFGSENKIFGEKDS
-324 KKDGKKYRRE
+324 KKWDDNDESDKTSKKKELEELVFIIADKQGGVLRNGKTSSVKNLKEKKYKR
-334 NKGDKE
+334 G
-340 DDKENNSFV
+340 SQFV
-349 SKKNTIDVVFVLEDE
+349 HI
-364 FDGEAAPEG
+364 
-373 EKYALV
+373 
-379 RPVTVG
+379 RPVAVG
-385 ISSENHYA
+385 ISSETHYELLNGLKENDIIVVGNYKA
-393 VKSGVSENEMIVT
+393 V
-406 GGYRVLSKE
+406 SKE
-415 LNHGTLVSVKNDPK
+415 LKHNMHVSTEKD
-429 NDNGRSDK
+429 DK
-437 NHKDIKDGVED
+437 D

>member
-1 MIKELYKKNKKLF
+1 MIKKLYKKNKKLF
-14 ISGFIGLLIILIIV
+14 ISGLIGLLIIFIIL

-38 INVETEKISRQ
+38 INVETEKVGR
-49 KIIQKVN
+49 KTIIQKVN

-109 TSAVRSA
+109 TSSVRSA

-126 RERVERIYEQGLA
+126 KERVERIYEQGLA

-149 AYEISKSQLDQS
+149 AYEISRSQLDQA

-184 VTKINK
+184 VTRINK

-239 DAFPDTVFY
+239 DAYLDTVFY

-253 IAHTAQSLNMGSQQQ
+253 IAHMAETSNFGSQEQ

-276 KMIDPPNKIR
+276 RMINVPPNIR
-286 PGMSSTVNI
+286 PGMSATANI
-295 ISETIKDTISIP
+295 ITEVRKNALSIP

-312 SRSENYSEIGNA
+312 VREFGSENKLFVSGDR
-324 KKDGKKYRRE
+324 KKWSNNEEEDDTPKKKELEELVFIISDKQGGVLRDGKISLVKNMKEKKYKR
-334 NKGDKE
+334 G
-340 DDKENNSFV
+340 SQFV
-349 SKKNTIDVVFVLEDE
+349 HI
-364 FDGEAAPEG
+364 
-373 EKYALV
+373 

-385 ISSENHYA
+385 ISSETHYESINGLDENDLIVIGNYKA
-393 VKSGVSENEMIVT
+393 V
-406 GGYRVLSKE
+406 SKE
-415 LNHGTLVSVKNDPK
+415 LKHNVQVSTEKD
-429 NDNGRSDK
+429 DK
-437 NHKDIKDGVED
+437 D

>member
-1 MIKELYKKNKKLF
+1 MIKKLYKKNKKLF

-38 INVETEKISRQ
+38 INVETEKVSR
-49 KIIQKVN
+49 KTIIQKVN

-109 TSAVRSA
+109 TSSVRSA

-126 RERVERIYEQGLA
+126 KERVERIYEQGLA

-149 AYEISKSQLDQS
+149 AYEISRSQLDQA

-184 VTKINK
+184 VTRINK

-239 DAFPDTVFY
+239 DAYLDTVFY

-253 IAHTAQSLNMGSQQQ
+253 IAHMAETSNFGSQEQ

-276 KMIDPPNKIR
+276 RMINVPPNIR
-286 PGMSSTVNI
+286 PGMSATANI
-295 ISETIKDTISIP
+295 ITEVRKNSLSIP

-312 SRSENYSEIGNA
+312 VREFGSENKLFVSGDR
-324 KKDGKKYRRE
+324 KKWSNNEEEDDTPKKKELEELVFIISDKQGGVLRDGKISLVKNIKEKKYKR
-334 NKGDKE
+334 G
-340 DDKENNSFV
+340 SQFV
-349 SKKNTIDVVFVLEDE
+349 HI
-364 FDGEAAPEG
+364 
-373 EKYALV
+373 

-385 ISSENHYA
+385 ISSETHYELINGLDENDLIVIGNYKA
-393 VKSGVSENEMIVT
+393 V
-406 GGYRVLSKE
+406 SKE
-415 LNHGTLVSVKNDPK
+415 LKHNVQVSTEKD
-429 NDNGRSDK
+429 DK
-437 NHKDIKDGVED
+437 D

>member
-1 MIKELYKKNKKLF
+1 MKELYKKNKKLF
-14 ISGFIGLLIILIIV
+14 ISGFIGLLILLIII
-28 GNIFRDDSEV
+28 GNIVRDDSEV
-38 INVETEKISRQ
+38 INVETEKVGRQ

-109 TSAVRSA
+109 NSAVRSA
-116 SARVKQDKAN
+116 TARVKQDKAN
-126 RERVERIYEQGLA
+126 KERVERIYEQGLA
-139 SDQELEGAQA
+139 SDQELEAVQA
-149 AYEISKSQLDQS
+149 SYEISKSQLDQS

-184 VTKINK
+184 VTRINK

-239 DAFPDTVFY
+239 DAYLDTVFY

-253 IAHTAQSLNMGSQQQ
+253 IAHMAETSNFGSQEQ

-276 KMIDPPNKIR
+276 RMINVPPNIR
-286 PGMSSTVNI
+286 PGMSATANI
-295 ISETIKDTISIP
+295 ITEVRKNSLSIP

-312 SRSENYSEIGNA
+312 VREFGSENKLFVSGDR
-324 KKDGKKYRRE
+324 KKWSNNEEEDDTPKKKELEELVFIISDKQGGVLRDGKISLVKNMKEKKYKR
-334 NKGDKE
+334 G
-340 DDKENNSFV
+340 SQFV
-349 SKKNTIDVVFVLEDE
+349 HI
-364 FDGEAAPEG
+364 
-373 EKYALV
+373 

-385 ISSENHYA
+385 ISSETHYELINGLDENDLIVIGNYKA
-393 VKSGVSENEMIVT
+393 V
-406 GGYRVLSKE
+406 SKE
-415 LNHGTLVSVKNDPK
+415 LKHNVQVSTEKD
-429 NDNGRSDK
+429 DK
-437 NHKDIKDGVED
+437 D

>member
-1 MIKELYKKNKKLF
+1 MIKKLYKKNKKLF
-14 ISGFIGLLIILIIV
+14 ISGFIGLLIILIIA

-38 INVETEKISRQ
+38 INVDTEKVGR
-49 KIIQKVN
+49 KTIIQKVN

-109 TSAVRSA
+109 TSSVRSA

-126 RERVERIYEQGLA
+126 KERVERIYEQGLA

-149 AYEISKSQLDQS
+149 AYEISRSQLDQA

-184 VTKINK
+184 VTRINK

-239 DAFPDTVFY
+239 DAYLDTVFY

-253 IAHTAQSLNMGSQQQ
+253 IAHMAETSNFGSQEQ

-276 KMIDPPNKIR
+276 RMINVPPNIR
-286 PGMSSTVNI
+286 PGMSATANI
-295 ISETIKDTISIP
+295 ITEVRKNALSIP

-312 SRSENYSEIGNA
+312 VREFGSENKLFVSGDR
-324 KKDGKKYRRE
+324 KKWSNNEEEDDTPKKKELEELVFIISDKQGGVLRDGKISLVKNMKEKKYKR
-334 NKGDKE
+334 G
-340 DDKENNSFV
+340 SQFV
-349 SKKNTIDVVFVLEDE
+349 HI
-364 FDGEAAPEG
+364 
-373 EKYALV
+373 

-385 ISSENHYA
+385 ISSETHYELINGLDENDLIVIGNYKA
-393 VKSGVSENEMIVT
+393 V
-406 GGYRVLSKE
+406 SKE
-415 LNHGTLVSVKNDPK
+415 LKHNVQVSTEKD
-429 NDNGRSDK
+429 DK
-437 NHKDIKDGVED
+437 D

>member
-14 ISGFIGLLIILIIV
+14 ISGFILLLIILIIV

-49 KIIQKVN
+49 TIIQKVN

-75 IIDSITV
+75 IINSITV
-82 VEGEYVKKNQHL
+82 VEGEYVNKNQHL

-239 DAFPDTVFY
+239 DAYIDTVFY

-253 IAHTAQSLNMGSQQQ
+253 IALMAETSNFGSQEQ
-268 VTNFKVKV
+268 VTNFKVKIRMLDV
-276 KMIDPPNKIR
+276 PPNIR
-286 PGMSSTVNI
+286 PGMSATANI
-295 ISETIKDTISIP
+295 ITEIRKNSLAIP

-312 SRSENYSEIGNA
+312 VREYGSENKLFGKENSKKWKKDDESDNNSKKKELEELVFIIAEKQDGVQRDGEVSEIKNLKE
-324 KKDGKKYRRE
+324 KKFKRG
-334 NKGDKE
+334 
-340 DDKENNSFV
+340 
-349 SKKNTIDVVFVLEDE
+349 SKFAHI
-364 FDGEAAPEG
+364 
-373 EKYALV
+373 
-379 RPVTVG
+379 RPVKVG
-385 ISSENHYA
+385 ISSETHYELLNGLEENDLIVIGNYKA
-393 VKSGVSENEMIVT
+393 V
-406 GGYRVLSKE
+406 SKE
-415 LNHGTLVSVKNDPK
+415 LKHNMQVSTEKD
-429 NDNGRSDK
+429 DK
-437 NHKDIKDGVED
+437 D

>member
-1 MIKELYKKNKKLF
+1 MIKKLYKKNKKLF
-14 ISGFIGLLIILIIV
+14 ISGLIGLLIIFIIL

-38 INVETEKISRQ
+38 INVETEKVGR
-49 KIIQKVN
+49 KTIIQKVN
-56 ASGKIQPESEVKI
+56 SSGKIQPESEVKI

-109 TSAVRSA
+109 TSSVRSA

-126 RERVERIYEQGLA
+126 KERVERIYEQGLA

-149 AYEISKSQLDQS
+149 AYEISRSQLDQA

-184 VTKINK
+184 VTRINK

-239 DAFPDTVFY
+239 DAYLDTVFY

-253 IAHTAQSLNMGSQQQ
+253 IAHMAETSNFGSQEQ

-276 KMIDPPNKIR
+276 RMINVPPNIR
-286 PGMSSTVNI
+286 PGMSATANI
-295 ISETIKDTISIP
+295 ITEVRKNALSIP

-312 SRSENYSEIGNA
+312 VREFGSENKLFVSGDR
-324 KKDGKKYRRE
+324 KKWSNNEEEDDTPKKKELEELVFIISDKQGGVLRDGKISLVKNMKEKKYKRA
-334 NKGDKE
+334 
-340 DDKENNSFV
+340 SQFV
-349 SKKNTIDVVFVLEDE
+349 HI
-364 FDGEAAPEG
+364 
-373 EKYALV
+373 

-385 ISSENHYA
+385 ISSETHYELINGLDENDLIVIGNYKA
-393 VKSGVSENEMIVT
+393 V
-406 GGYRVLSKE
+406 SKE
-415 LNHGTLVSVKNDPK
+415 LKHNVQVSTEKD
-429 NDNGRSDK
+429 DK
-437 NHKDIKDGVED
+437 D

>member
-1 MIKELYKKNKKLF
+1 MIKKLYKKNKKLF
-14 ISGFIGLLIILIIV
+14 ISGLIGLLIIFIIL

-38 INVETEKISRQ
+38 INVETEKVSR
-49 KIIQKVN
+49 KTIIQKVN

-109 TSAVRSA
+109 TSSVRSA

-126 RERVERIYEQGLA
+126 KERVERIYEQGLA

-149 AYEISKSQLDQS
+149 AYEISRSQLDQA

-184 VTKINK
+184 VTRINK

-239 DAFPDTVFY
+239 DAYLDTVFY

-253 IAHTAQSLNMGSQQQ
+253 IAHMAETSNFGSQEQ

-276 KMIDPPNKIR
+276 RMINVPPNIR
-286 PGMSSTVNI
+286 PGMSATANI
-295 ISETIKDTISIP
+295 ITEVRKNALSIP

-312 SRSENYSEIGNA
+312 VREFGSENKLFVSGDR
-324 KKDGKKYRRE
+324 KKWSNNEEEDDTPQKKELEELVFIISDKQGGVLRDGKISLVKNMKEKKYKR
-334 NKGDKE
+334 G
-340 DDKENNSFV
+340 SQFV
-349 SKKNTIDVVFVLEDE
+349 HI
-364 FDGEAAPEG
+364 
-373 EKYALV
+373 

-385 ISSENHYA
+385 ISSETHYELINGLDENDLIVIGNYKA
-393 VKSGVSENEMIVT
+393 V
-406 GGYRVLSKE
+406 SKE
-415 LNHGTLVSVKNDPK
+415 LKHNVQVSTEKD
-429 NDNGRSDK
+429 DK
-437 NHKDIKDGVED
+437 D

>member
-1 MIKELYKKNKKLF
+1 MINKLYKKNKKLF

-38 INVETEKISRQ
+38 INVETEKIGRQ
-49 KIIQKVN
+49 TIIQKVN
-56 ASGKIQPESEVKI
+56 ASGKIQPEIEVKI

-82 VEGEYVKKNQHL
+82 VEGQYVKKNQHI

-161 RASLLVSQDA
+161 HASLTVSQDA

-184 VTKINK
+184 VTRISK
-190 EAGEMAMGGMFSLDV
+190 EVGEMAMGGMFSLDV

-239 DAFPDTVFY
+239 DAYIDTVFY

-253 IAHTAQSLNMGSQQQ
+253 IAHMAETSNFGSQEQ

-276 KMIDPPNKIR
+276 RMFDVPPNIR
-286 PGMSSTVNI
+286 PGMSATANI
-295 ISETIKDTISIP
+295 ITEVRENALAIP

-312 SRSENYSEIGNA
+312 VREYGSENNLFGKENSKRWSEDEEGSAPDNNS
-324 KKDGKKYRRE
+324 KK
-334 NKGDKE
+334 KE
-340 DDKENNSFV
+340 LEELVFIIDDKQGGVLRNGEV
-349 SKKNTIDVVFVLEDE
+349 SEVKNLKEKKFKRGSQFAHI
-364 FDGEAAPEG
+364 
-373 EKYALV
+373 
-379 RPVTVG
+379 RPVKVG
-385 ISSENHYA
+385 ISSETHYELLNGLDENDLIVIGNYKA
-393 VKSGVSENEMIVT
+393 V
-406 GGYRVLSKE
+406 SKE
-415 LNHGTLVSVKNDPK
+415 LKHNMQVSTE
-429 NDNGRSDK
+429 
-437 NHKDIKDGVED
+437 KDEKE